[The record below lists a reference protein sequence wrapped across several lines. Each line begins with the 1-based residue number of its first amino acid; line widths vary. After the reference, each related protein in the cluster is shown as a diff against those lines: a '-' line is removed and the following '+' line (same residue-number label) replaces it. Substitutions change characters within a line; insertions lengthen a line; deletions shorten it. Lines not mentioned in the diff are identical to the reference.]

1 MRNNMVDKAV
11 NKFLIREFSADTDIE
26 VVGKLERNCELG
38 SKRGVSIFTNMM
50 CDPLCRIRF
59 YPLHIILV
67 AQLLE
72 NEELVGVVRG
82 CIKHVGTG
90 FGGVYVMGCIL
101 GLRVSPTHR
110 RMGIG
115 FQLMNSVEEWLL
127 RKGAQYTFLA
137 TERNNTASTNLFT
150 SKCNYENISSLIIF
164 VQPICSSAKHLLP
177 QNIKIE
183 KLHVDQA
190 ISLYENKLR
199 SKDISPTDMDVIL
212 KEKLSLGTW
221 VCYFEEQGWINLD
234 SEGNNKGTITKTQSS
249 WVIFSI
255 WNNCEPYKL
264 HIRKSHP
271 LRYFHATLNH
281 AREKIFSCLKMPQS
295 KVSVQSSLGFL
306 FLYGIHGEGEQ
317 LGELMKSVWNF
328 ALGLGQN
335 VKDSKLII
343 TELGQCDPLI
353 KHVPDNPSISR
364 IHDLWY
370 AKSLS
375 SHHPD
380 DQDALLMKG
389 PLGNVFVDPREF

>member
-1 MRNNMVDKAV
+1 MV
-11 NKFLIREFSADTDIE
+11 NKAANKVLIRKFNEDTDIE
-26 VVGKLERNCELG
+26 VVGKLERSCELE

-59 YPLHIILV
+59 YPVHIMLV

-90 FGGVYVMGCIL
+90 FGGHVMGCIL

-127 RKGAQYTFLA
+127 RNGAQYTFLA

-150 SKCNYENISSLIIF
+150 AKCSYMNISSLIIY
-164 VQPICSSAKHLLP
+164 VQSTCSSAKHLLH
-177 QNIKIE
+177 QTIKIE

-190 ISLYENKLR
+190 ISLYENRLR
-199 SKDISPTDMDVIL
+199 GKDIFPTDMDVIL
-212 KEKLSLGTW
+212 KEKFSLGTW
-221 VCYFEEQGWINLD
+221 VCYFKGQGWINLD
-234 SEGNNKGTITKTQSS
+234 SEEYNHGTITKTQSS

-255 WNNCEPYKL
+255 WNTCEAYKL
-264 HIRKSHP
+264 RIRESHP
-271 LRYFHATLNH
+271 LSYFHATLSH
-281 AREKIFSCLKMPQS
+281 AREKIFSWLNIPQS
-295 KVSVQSSLGFL
+295 NVSLQSSLGFL
-306 FLYGIHGEGEQ
+306 FLYGMHGEGEQ
-317 LGELMKSVWNF
+317 FGELMKSAWNF

-335 VKDSKLII
+335 MKHCELII
-343 TELGQCDPLI
+343 TEMGLCDPLLR
-353 KHVPDNPSISR
+353 HVPDNPNISR

-375 SHHPD
+375 SRNTD
-380 DQDALLMKG
+380 DEDDLLMKG